1 MHDFESDKSEHGRRM
16 ADFALSH
23 SIGRPAQSTGPE
35 APARSLA
42 GFCIH
47 TVIELIS
54 EFGIWTDPDTVA

>member
-1 MHDFESDKSEHGRRM
+1 M